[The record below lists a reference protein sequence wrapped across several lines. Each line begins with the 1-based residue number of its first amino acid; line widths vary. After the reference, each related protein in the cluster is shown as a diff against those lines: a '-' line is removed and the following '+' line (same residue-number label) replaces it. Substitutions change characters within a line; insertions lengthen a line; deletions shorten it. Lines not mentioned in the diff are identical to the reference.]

1 MAFGQRWRTRRDALI
16 SARRAFLIG
25 GHGVDASQAG
35 MGSAGR
41 GRGTDHRR
49 RCSGPTQRRLPRT
62 RRAQARSPD
71 ATPPYAAKT
80 AIYEILGP
88 PGTTG
93 VVNWMDAESLPQK
106 ANFTT
111 LPWSQTIVAEMPGI
125 FAYVVAQGDG
135 PSIGCRITVDGK
147 LVDQQQAN
155 TRDAQVSCLDKSA

>member
-1 MAFGQRWRTRRDALI
+1 MTVLKRAWVALVVLVAVI
-16 SARRAFLIG
+16 VG
-25 GHGVDASQAG
+25 GVAVDRLSGVFP
-35 MGSAGR
+35 
-41 GRGTDHRR
+41 
-49 RCSGPTQRRLPRT
+49 GPGLPKPDPR
-62 RRAQARSPD
+62 D

-111 LPWSQTIVAEMPGI
+111 LPWSTTIVAAMPGI
-125 FAYVVAQGDG
+125 FAYVVAQGDS

-147 LVDQQQAN
+147 LVDQRQAE
-155 TRDAQVSCLDKSA
+155 TRNAAVSCLDKSA

>member
-1 MAFGQRWRTRRDALI
+1 MLRLLTRAWVPLVVVVAL
-16 SARRAFLIG
+16 AVG
-25 GHGVDASQAG
+25 GIAVIRLNGVFP
-35 MGSAGR
+35 
-41 GRGTDHRR
+41 
-49 RCSGPTQRRLPRT
+49 GPGLPKPDPR
-62 RRAQARSPD
+62 D

-111 LPWSQTIVAEMPGI
+111 LPWSKTIVAEMPGI
-125 FAYVVAQGDG
+125 FAYVVAQGDS
-135 PSIGCRITVDGK
+135 PFIGCRITVDGK

-155 TRDAQVSCLDKSA
+155 GQNAQVSCLDKSA

>member
-1 MAFGQRWRTRRDALI
+1 MLTHLK
-16 SARRAFLIG
+16 RAWVVLVVVVAVVIG
-25 GHGVDASQAG
+25 GVAVERLSGVFP
-35 MGSAGR
+35 
-41 GRGTDHRR
+41 
-49 RCSGPTQRRLPRT
+49 GPGLPKPDPR
-62 RRAQARSPD
+62 D

-93 VVNWMDAESLPQK
+93 VVNWMDADAQPQK
-106 ANFTT
+106 ASFTT

-125 FAYVVAQGDG
+125 FAYVVAQGDS

-147 LVDQQQAN
+147 LVDQQQVN

>member
-1 MAFGQRWRTRRDALI
+1 MLRLLKRAWVALVVVV
-16 SARRAFLIG
+16 AVVIG
-25 GHGVDASQAG
+25 GVAVQRLSGVFP
-35 MGSAGR
+35 
-41 GRGTDHRR
+41 
-49 RCSGPTQRRLPRT
+49 GPGLPKPDPR
-62 RRAQARSPD
+62 D

-93 VVNWMDAESLPQK
+93 IVNWMDADAQPQK

-125 FAYVVAQGDG
+125 FAYVVAQGDS

-147 LVDQQQAN
+147 LVDQQQVNA
-155 TRDAQVSCLDKSA
+155 RDAQVSCLDKSA

>member
-1 MAFGQRWRTRRDALI
+1 MLTLLKRAWVPLVVVVALI
-16 SARRAFLIG
+16 IG
-25 GHGVDASQAG
+25 GVAVDRLHDVFPGPGVPKPDA
-35 MGSAGR
+35 R
-41 GRGTDHRR
+41 
-49 RCSGPTQRRLPRT
+49 
-62 RRAQARSPD
+62 D

-93 VVNWMDAESLPQK
+93 VVNWMDADAQPQK

-135 PSIGCRITVDGK
+135 SSIGCRITVDGK

-155 TRDAQVSCLDKSA
+155 ERDAQVSCLDKSA

>member
-1 MAFGQRWRTRRDALI
+1 MTILKRAWLPLVVVVALI
-16 SARRAFLIG
+16 IG
-25 GHGVDASQAG
+25 GIAVMRLNGAFP
-35 MGSAGR
+35 
-41 GRGTDHRR
+41 
-49 RCSGPTQRRLPRT
+49 GPGLPKPDPR
-62 RRAQARSPD
+62 D
-71 ATPPYAAKT
+71 ATPPYAVKT
-80 AIYEILGP
+80 ATYEILGP

-111 LPWSQTIVAEMPGI
+111 LPWSTTISAAMPGI

-147 LVDQQQAN
+147 LVDQQQVN

>member
-1 MAFGQRWRTRRDALI
+1 MLTLLKRAWVPLVVVVALI
-16 SARRAFLIG
+16 IG
-25 GHGVDASQAG
+25 GVAVDRLNGVFP
-35 MGSAGR
+35 
-41 GRGTDHRR
+41 
-49 RCSGPTQRRLPRT
+49 GPGLPKPDPR
-62 RRAQARSPD
+62 D

-111 LPWSQTIVAEMPGI
+111 LPWSKTIVAEI
-125 FAYVVAQGDG
+125 AYVIAQGDG

-147 LVDQQQAN
+147 LVDQQQVN

>member
-1 MAFGQRWRTRRDALI
+1 VLRLLKRAWVLLVVVVALI
-16 SARRAFLIG
+16 IG
-25 GHGVDASQAG
+25 GVAVDRLNGVFP
-35 MGSAGR
+35 
-41 GRGTDHRR
+41 
-49 RCSGPTQRRLPRT
+49 GPGLPK
-62 RRAQARSPD
+62 P
-71 ATPPYAAKT
+71 

-93 VVNWMDAESLPQK
+93 VVNWMDADAQPQK

-147 LVDQQQAN
+147 LVDQQQVN

>member
-1 MAFGQRWRTRRDALI
+1 VLTLLKRAWMPLVVVLALI
-16 SARRAFLIG
+16 IG
-25 GHGVDASQAG
+25 GVAVDRLHGVFPGAG
-35 MGSAGR
+35 VPKP
-41 GRGTDHRR
+41 D
-49 RCSGPTQRRLPRT
+49 PR
-62 RRAQARSPD
+62 D

-111 LPWSQTIVAEMPGI
+111 LPWSTTIVAEMPGI
-125 FAYVVAQGDG
+125 FAYVVAQGDS

-147 LVDQQQAN
+147 LVDQQQVS

>member
-1 MAFGQRWRTRRDALI
+1 VLRLLKRAWVPLIVVVALI
-16 SARRAFLIG
+16 IG
-25 GHGVDASQAG
+25 GVAVLRLNSVFP
-35 MGSAGR
+35 
-41 GRGTDHRR
+41 
-49 RCSGPTQRRLPRT
+49 GPGLPKPDPR
-62 RRAQARSPD
+62 D

-93 VVNWMDAESLPQK
+93 VVNWMDAEALPQK

-111 LPWSQTIVAEMPGI
+111 LPWSKTIVAEMPGI
-125 FAYVVAQGDG
+125 FAYVVAQGDS

-147 LVDQQQAN
+147 LVDQQQVD

>member
-1 MAFGQRWRTRRDALI
+1 VLTILKRAWVPLVVVVALI
-16 SARRAFLIG
+16 IG
-25 GHGVDASQAG
+25 GVAVSRLNAVFP
-35 MGSAGR
+35 
-41 GRGTDHRR
+41 
-49 RCSGPTQRRLPRT
+49 GPGLPKPDPR
-62 RRAQARSPD
+62 D

-106 ANFTT
+106 ADFTT
-111 LPWSQTIVAEMPGI
+111 LPWSTTIVAAMPGI

>member
-1 MAFGQRWRTRRDALI
+1 LLTLLKQAWVPLVVVAALI
-16 SARRAFLIG
+16 IG
-25 GHGVDASQAG
+25 VVAVGRLHGVFP
-35 MGSAGR
+35 
-41 GRGTDHRR
+41 
-49 RCSGPTQRRLPRT
+49 GPGVPKPDPR
-62 RRAQARSPD
+62 D

-93 VVNWMDAESLPQK
+93 VVNWMDAQAQPQK

-111 LPWSQTIVAEMPGI
+111 LPWSKTIV
-125 FAYVVAQGDG
+125 AYVVAQGDG